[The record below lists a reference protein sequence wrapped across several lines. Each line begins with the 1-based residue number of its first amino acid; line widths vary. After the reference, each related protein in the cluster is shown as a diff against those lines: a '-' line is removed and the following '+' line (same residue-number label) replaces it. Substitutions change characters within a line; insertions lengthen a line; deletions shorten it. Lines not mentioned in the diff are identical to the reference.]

1 MQEAASVEGREPRRT
16 ALIKENVHRSRCN
29 AVQVAREQGLPMS
42 MVDDLEG
49 YGNLGLIQAADS
61 FNFERGLQFGTYAE
75 YRIRGAIRD
84 GLKIWRRGQQL
95 ATRIR
100 SESSEPEGSPQ
111 AIDTFIERMSQVVVA
126 TTHDRL
132 ASDAGLLSN
141 EEEPTPE
148 DHAARAEQVEIL
160 TELLQEMDPHRREVL
175 QLSYVA
181 DLRTVDIGAKLN
193 MHKSSVTKLRTRTL
207 ASLRKQFDV
216 ADVNQEAEDEDDAG

>member
-1 MQEAASVEGREPRRT
+1 
-16 ALIKENVHRSRCN
+16 
-29 AVQVAREQGLPMS
+29 
-42 MVDDLEG
+42 
-49 YGNLGLIQAADS
+49 
-61 FNFERGLQFGTYAE
+61 
-75 YRIRGAIRD
+75 
-84 GLKIWRRGQQL
+84 
-95 ATRIR
+95 
-100 SESSEPEGSPQ
+100 
-111 AIDTFIERMSQVVVA
+111 MSQVVVA

-132 ASDAGLLSN
+132 SSDAGLLSN

-148 DHAARAEQVEIL
+148 DHAARAEQVEML

-216 ADVNQEAEDEDDAG
+216 ADVNQEEEDDAG